1 MRKIGYGTILLLAF
15 ANVAVW
21 PYVLKAQTMQ
31 VTFFDVGQG
40 DAIFIE
46 TKQGHQILID
56 GGPNNAVVEKLG
68 QALPFADKS
77 LDLVVLTHPDADHIT
92 GLVGVL
98 EAYDVENVL
107 WTGVEKET
115 NIFAS
120 WQAALRQE
128 RANIWL
134 VNDPQ
139 TIRWSQSSK
148 ERLDVLYA
156 ADQAAEVND
165 TSVVTKLVFGETSFL
180 FPGDITSKIEQE
192 MLQQD
197 INIDADILKI
207 PHHGS
212 KYSSM
217 ENFLA
222 AVSPSIAV
230 IQVGKNSYG
239 HPTPEALERLGHLP
253 VLRNDQIGDIIIQSN
268 GNAITTN
275 HN

>member
-1 MRKIGYGTILLLAF
+1 MRKVGYGAILLLAF

-107 WTGVEKET
+107 WTGVEKKT

-120 WQAALRQE
+120 WQEALRQE
-128 RANIWL
+128 EANIWL

-139 TIRWSQSSK
+139 VIRWSQSSK
-148 ERLDVLYA
+148 ERLEVLYA
-156 ADQAAEVND
+156 ADQAKEVND

-180 FPGDITSKIEQE
+180 FPGDISKIAEQE

-212 KYSSM
+212 KYSST

-222 AVSPSIAV
+222 AVSPGIAV

-239 HPTPEALERLGHLP
+239 HPTPEVLERLGHIP
-253 VLRNDQIGDIIIQSN
+253 ILRNDQIGDIIIQSN
-268 GNAITTN
+268 GNELTAQ
-275 HN
+275 

>member
-1 MRKIGYGTILLLAF
+1 MAF

-31 VTFFDVGQG
+31 VTFFDVAQG

-46 TKQGHQILID
+46 TRQGHQILID

-107 WTGVEKET
+107 WTGMEKET

-128 RANIWL
+128 GANIWL
-134 VNDPQ
+134 VADPQ
-139 TIRWSQSSK
+139 VIRWSQSSQ
-148 ERLDVLYA
+148 ERIDVLYA
-156 ADQAAEVND
+156 ADQTAEVND

-192 MLQQD
+192 MLQENID
-197 INIDADILKI
+197 IDADILKI

-212 KYSSM
+212 KYSSS

-222 AVSPSIAV
+222 AVSPQLAV
-230 IQVGKNSYG
+230 IQVGKNNTYG
-239 HPTPEALERLGHLP
+239 HPTPEVLKRLGRIP
-253 VLRNDQIGDIIIQSN
+253 ILRTDQNGDIIIQSN